1 MDTNHYIIGMNI
13 FRISTKVAD
22 DKRNK
27 EKHELSSA
35 VKLFGKNEFSR
46 LMKKNLGVPVQL
58 FQL

>member
-1 MDTNHYIIGMNI
+1 MNV
-13 FRISTKVAD
+13 FKISTKGAEE
-22 DKRNK
+22 KIYK